1 MILDRNVMVRI
12 ILLYCVVMLVMY
24 CINCKLYNPALLT
37 VPDQALWTPS
47 EPIYRLHYLDDDDEA
62 ATQLELWVM
71 IFTGMPNKSSNTHI
85 LASLGASRRM

>member
-12 ILLYCVVMLVMY
+12 ILLYCVNCVMMLVMY

-47 EPIYRLHYLDDDDEA
+47 EPIYRLHYVDDDDEV
-62 ATQLELWVM
+62 TQLRLIMM
-71 IFTGMPNKSSNTHI
+71 IMIMIIMMTVIKQ
-85 LASLGASRRM
+85 